1 MTTTKK
7 LDSIRGIPNVF
18 EPERVAVVNVVVV
31 VVAIVA
37 VVVNVVVVA
46 VAVVRTLRGSGD
58 TFRSRP
64 SRL

>member
-31 VVAIVA
+31 V
-37 VVVNVVVVA
+37 A

>member
-31 VVAIVA
+31 VV
-37 VVVNVVVVA
+37 VVA

-64 SRL
+64 SHL

>member
-18 EPERVAVVNVVVV
+18 EPERVAVVNVVVAIV
-31 VVAIVA
+31 VV
-37 VVVNVVVVA
+37 VVVVA
-46 VAVVRTLRGSGD
+46 VVRTPRGSGD